1 MSNGI
6 VKFFNN
12 TKGFG
17 FITPDEGGKDVF
29 VHQTGL
35 TEEIREGDKVSYDVQ
50 DGQKGLTARR
60 PPPGSFLRSYFPRL
74 CRVPRFCFFHCP

>member
-1 MSNGI
+1 MKEGT

-17 FITPDEGGKDVF
+17 FIRPNDSSEDIF

-35 TEEIREGDKVSYDVQ
+35 ISEIAENDKVQYDIEQ
-50 DGQKGLTARR
+50 GRKGLNA
-60 PPPGSFLRSYFPRL
+60 
-74 CRVPRFCFFHCP
+74 VNVQVID

>member
-1 MSNGI
+1 MQIIMSNGT

-50 DGQKGLTARR
+50 DGQKGLNAVNVKV
-60 PPPGSFLRSYFPRL
+60 S
-74 CRVPRFCFFHCP
+74 

>member
-1 MSNGI
+1 MLLINLIMTGI

-50 DGQKGLTARR
+50 DGQKGLNAVNVKV
-60 PPPGSFLRSYFPRL
+60 S
-74 CRVPRFCFFHCP
+74 